1 MATPRITQS
10 LDPERNTMGG
20 IDDRNL
26 LGKASTETMMY
37 QPMAQGLV
45 NLVGQEGAIKGSKPV
60 QTAANL
66 ASKANPTLLKNT
78 ANAAR
83 LARLGSLATP
93 AGILTGADLI
103 TSMIRDDNKGLF
115 ELGGEALGKGIGKAM
130 YGSGD
135 GYGENDGMRALAAE
149 NLRREKAG
157 EPALSAAES
166 SAFLKRLNPEAA
178 PVSAVSKPSEATSF
192 ANSPYASL
200 PYGNIALGQQQAMK
214 AAEEARIRE
223 SLDATGAVQ
232 DMDQS
237 EEMQILREENARRE
251 EAGLPDLS
259 APESVDFL
267 EAVNP
272 EVFDAVNEKFDNQ
285 DQQVVNNY
293 IAKQRAAMEAMGDT
307 GAPAAFTRPGS
318 ETNPITAPKGLMNR
332 SQTQSAIAKA
342 FGQDKPLTL
351 NQALSENPNA
361 VMGLDAQGRMRSF
374 ESPEAMKKNLDDAKK
389 AFQDASLAR
398 QKRIG
403 GTGSFE
409 GDSAAREARLAARP
423 DFNEVRRS
431 KPTSEDGLTDAQR
444 SRIYGRGS
452 KEFEMSKA
460 GINPQ
465 TGVRFAVEEE
475 ERKRER
481 DFDEARIASLA
492 QSDPTKLQEVTEQAN
507 ALLKGYM
514 GQDGQGMTKQQT
526 DDLRREIMMSL
537 LLPGRD
543 TYDSPFMTNLP
554 AS

>member
-10 LDPERNTMGG
+10 QDPERNTMGG
-20 IDDRNL
+20 IEDRNL
-26 LGKASTETMMY
+26 LGKASTEAMMY

-60 QTAANL
+60 QAAANL
-66 ASKANPTLLKNT
+66 ASKANPTLVKNA
-78 ANAAR
+78 ANAAK
-83 LARLGSLATP
+83 LARLGSLFTP
-93 AGILTGADLI
+93 AGILTGADMI
-103 TSMIRDDNKGLF
+103 TSMVRDDNKGLF
-115 ELGGEALGKGIGKAM
+115 ELGGEALGGGIGKAM

-157 EPALSAAES
+157 EAALSAPES
-166 SAFLKRLNPEAA
+166 VAFLKRLNPEAA
-178 PVSAVSKPSEATSF
+178 PVSAVSKPNEATSVS
-192 ANSPYASL
+192 NNPYADL
-200 PYGNIALGQQQAMK
+200 PYGNIALGQQQAMQSAEK
-214 AAEEARIRE
+214 AKISE

-232 DMDQS
+232 DLDQS
-237 EEMQILREENARRE
+237 EEMQTLREENARRE
-251 EAGLPDLS
+251 EAGLPNYS
-259 APESVDFL
+259 ASESVDFL
-267 EAVNP
+267 NAVNP
-272 EVFDAVNEKFDNQ
+272 EAFDAVNQKFDNQ

-293 IAKQRAAMEAMGDT
+293 IAQQRAQMEAMGGT
-307 GAPAAFTRPGS
+307 GAPAAITNSGS
-318 ETNPITAPKGLMNR
+318 ETNPMVAPPGLMNQ
-332 SQTQSAIAKA
+332 SQTQAAIAKA

-351 NQALSENPNA
+351 NQAISDNPNA

-374 ESPEAMKKNLDDAKK
+374 ESPEALKKNLDDAKK
-389 AFQDASLAR
+389 AYQDASMAR
-398 QKRIG
+398 QKKIG
-403 GTGSFE
+403 GTGSYE

-431 KPTSEDGLTDAQR
+431 KPTSEDGLSDDQR

-465 TGVRFAVEEE
+465 TGQRFAIEEE

-481 DFDEARIASLA
+481 DFDDARIASLA
-492 QSDPTKLQEVTEQAN
+492 QSDPTKLQEVTDQAN

-514 GQDGQGMTKQQT
+514 GQDGEGMTEQQT

-543 TYDSPFMTNLP
+543 VYDSPFMTNLP
-554 AS
+554 S